1 MIPYGKQDIIYEDIE
16 AVTSVLKSDFLT
28 QGPCVPSFESN
39 LAKYCRV
46 DYAVAVNSATSALHI
61 ACMALNLGPGD
72 ILWTSSIT
80 FVASANCALY
90 CGASVDFVD
99 IDPETFNIDIEV
111 LELKLLQA
119 EKEGTLP
126 KILVPVHLCGQ
137 PCNMKRIYELAQ
149 KFNFK
154 IIEDASHAIGSMY
167 KDLPTGSCE
176 YSDIC
181 VFSFHPVKIITSGE
195 GGAALTKNEELAQKM
210 ISLRTHGITNSPEKM
225 HERPE
230 DELWNYQQVMLGFN
244 YRMTD
249 LQAALVNN
257 QLKRLDSYVQSRNIL
272 AEKYKAA
279 FTELPLFSQK
289 TQDDILSS
297 YHIYVVRL
305 DVRNINITN
314 KDLYLS
320 LNKAGIGA
328 NLHYIPV
335 YKHPY
340 YETLGFKSGYCPEAE
355 SYYKNAITL
364 PLYPSL
370 ESSDHDYVI
379 KFLRNL
385 FR

>member
-1 MIPYGKQDIIYEDIE
+1 
-16 AVTSVLKSDFLT
+16 
-28 QGPCVPSFESN
+28 
-39 LAKYCRV
+39 
-46 DYAVAVNSATSALHI
+46 
-61 ACMALNLGPGD
+61 
-72 ILWTSSIT
+72 
-80 FVASANCALY
+80 LY

-99 IDPETFNIDIEV
+99 IDPETFNIDMEV

-137 PCNMKRIYELAQ
+137 PCDMKRIYELAQ

-154 IIEDASHAIGSMY
+154 IIEDASHAIGSKY
-167 KDLPTGSCE
+167 KELPTGSCE

-210 ISLRTHGITNSPEKM
+210 ISLRTHGITNSPETM
-225 HERPE
+225 DQRPE
-230 DELWNYQQVMLGFN
+230 DELWNYQQVALGYN

-257 QLKRLDSYVQSRNIL
+257 QLKRLDSYVQSRNAL

-289 TQDDILSS
+289 TQNDILSS
-297 YHIYVVRL
+297 YHLYVVRL
-305 DVRNINITN
+305 DGSNIKITN
-314 KDLYLS
+314 KDLYSS
-320 LNKAGIGA
+320 LHKAGIGA

-335 YKHPY
+335 YRHPY
-340 YETLGFKSGYCPEAE
+340 YEALGFKSGHCPEAE
-355 SYYKNAITL
+355 RYYKNAITL
-364 PLYPSL
+364 PLYPL
-370 ESSDHDYVI
+370 LKSSDHDYVI
-379 KFLRNL
+379 KFIRDLL
-385 FR
+385 Y